1 MTSVKAHNAGSNP
14 LNNSTQKPRPPIVVV
29 LGHVDHG
36 KTTLL
41 DYIRK
46 TKVAEKEAGGITQ
59 SVGAYEIE
67 KNGQKIT
74 FIDTPGHEAF
84 IKMRQ
89 RGAHAADIG
98 ILVVAADDSV
108 KPQTEEAIEILKNSQ
123 TPFIVAINKIDKNS
137 ADIERA
143 KQDLLKHGVL
153 LEGFGGNVS
162 WHLISAKSGEG
173 IDELLD
179 LIILMWQIE
188 NPTYNPN
195 SLAKGFILEAEVD
208 SRKGIMV
215 SVLVNDGI
223 LRAGDNIVTPTAS
236 GKIRVLEN
244 FLGQKVE
251 ELLPSSPA
259 LVIGFES
266 LPSIGQL
273 FTAGKLEL
281 ERLPQIEPQVRQ
293 KNAVLTKEDQS
304 KTNIILKADVSGSL
318 EALSHII
325 LALDINGK
333 KFAIVSEGVGE
344 ITDSDI
350 KLASTTNSIVV
361 GFNIKVSKSADNLAR
376 GQNVKVVSS
385 DIIYRIVETLEA
397 AIQSEGEGEKGPS
410 MEVLAI
416 FSQKNKVQLIGGK
429 IISGAFIPNQK
440 INIKRGEEVLGFGR
454 ITSLQQNKLAV
465 KKVSEGE
472 FGMMIES
479 PTTVQVGDVLS
490 IEYSK

>member
-1 MTSVKAHNAGSNP
+1 
-14 LNNSTQKPRPPIVVV
+14 
-29 LGHVDHG
+29 
-36 KTTLL
+36 
-41 DYIRK
+41 
-46 TKVAEKEAGGITQ
+46 
-59 SVGAYEIE
+59 
-67 KNGQKIT
+67 
-74 FIDTPGHEAF
+74 
-84 IKMRQ
+84 
-89 RGAHAADIG
+89 
-98 ILVVAADDSV
+98 
-108 KPQTEEAIEILKNSQ
+108 
-123 TPFIVAINKIDKNS
+123 
-137 ADIERA
+137 
-143 KQDLLKHGVL
+143 
-153 LEGFGGNVS
+153 
-162 WHLISAKSGEG
+162 
-173 IDELLD
+173 
-179 LIILMWQIE
+179 MWQIE

-281 ERLPQIEPQVRQ
+281 EKLPQIEPQVRQ

-361 GFNIKVSKSADNLAR
+361 GFNIKVLKSADNLAR

-479 PTTVQVGDVLS
+479 PTTVQVGDILS